1 MILIRA
7 NKDEHLNKPILIWFI
22 FTLFCCFVAGCE
34 ELPQQSKAPDNRL
47 DPDNPDND
55 IQGPALVLSPTNIDI
70 NINSQFQLA
79 LWAVETD
86 SMTGISTR
94 ILFDPAKL
102 RVVGVDSLN
111 VNSESL
117 FLQNGGQLIWFFTTD
132 NDSGFIQID
141 CAVVEGTPR
150 YVAGTGIISKVDFQ
164 HLTGTSAEIEISENS
179 KIRNESNKK
188 QNINDR
194 IGSQINIK

>member
-1 MILIRA
+1 M
-7 NKDEHLNKPILIWFI
+7 
-22 FTLFCCFVAGCE
+22 
-34 ELPQQSKAPDNRL
+34 
-47 DPDNPDND
+47 
-55 IQGPALVLSPTNIDI
+55 
-70 NINSQFQLA
+70 NSQFQLA

-111 VNSESL
+111 VNSESF
-117 FLQNGGQLIWFFTTD
+117 FLQNGGQLIWFLTTN

-150 YVAGTGIISKVDFQ
+150 YVAGTGIISKIDFQ
-164 HLTGTSAEIEISENS
+164 HFSGTNTEIEISEKS
-179 KIRNESNKK
+179 LLRNDMNKT

>member
-1 MILIRA
+1 MILLRA
-7 NKDEHLNKPILIWFI
+7 NNHDRVHKPIILWFI
-22 FTLFCCFVAGCE
+22 LTLFCCFIAGCE
-34 ELPQQSKAPDNRL
+34 ELPQQSKGPDNLL

-55 IQGPALVLSPTNIDI
+55 IQGPALVLSPTQVNVKMS
-70 NINSQFQLA
+70 SQFQLA

-86 SMTGISTR
+86 SMTGVSTR

-117 FLQNGGQLIWFFTTD
+117 FLQNGGQLIWFFTTN

-150 YVAGTGIISKVDFQ
+150 YVTGTGIISKIDFQ
-164 HLTGTSAEIEISENS
+164 HLSGTSAEIEISENS
-179 KIRNESNKK
+179 QFRNESNKK
-188 QNINDR
+188 LNINDR